1 MYKDKSLL
9 VPPDKKISLKD
20 YDPCYTNDFKDKEN
34 AKQQLEKDVKELFEL
49 QDVFYADNTHSMLIV
64 LQAMDT
70 AGKDGLIKHVMRG
83 FNPEGCVVHSFK
95 QPSSEELEHNF
106 LWRHWKVIP
115 KLGEITIFNRSHYE
129 EVLVTRVHPELV
141 LKQGLPGI
149 NSVDKVNKDFW
160 QERYKQIRN
169 FERTLSQNGTVVL
182 KFYLNLS
189 KKEQKKRF
197 LSRIDDPNKNWKF
210 SESDVKERQYWD
222 DYMKA
227 YEEAISNTS
236 TEYAPW
242 YIIPADNKWFSRL
255 AVANILKHTMK
266 NLDLSYPKLNTE
278 DMRRLNDAKFQL
290 ENEK

>member
-9 VPPDKKISLKD
+9 VPPGKKISLKD
-20 YDPCYTNDFKDKEN
+20 YDPDYTDSFEDKDSSKE
-34 AKQQLEKDVKELFEL
+34 QLEKDIKEMFEL
-49 QDVFYADNTHSMLIV
+49 QDVFYADNSYSILIV

-83 FNPEGCVVHSFK
+83 LNPEGCVVHSFK

-106 LWRHWKVIP
+106 LWRHWKVVP
-115 KLGEITIFNRSHYE
+115 KRGEITIFNRSHYE
-129 EVLVTRVHPELV
+129 DVLVTRVHPELI
-141 LKQGLPGI
+141 LKQNLPGVD
-149 NSVDKVNKDFW
+149 SVDKINNDFW

-169 FERTLSQNGTVVL
+169 FERTLHQNGTIVV

-197 LSRIDDPNKNWKF
+197 LARIDDPNKNWKF
-210 SESDVKERQYWD
+210 SPSDATERQFWS

-227 YEEAISNTS
+227 YEDAISNTS

-242 YIIPADNKWFSRL
+242 YIIPADNKWYTRL
-255 AVANILKHTMK
+255 AVANILKHIMK
-266 NLDLSYPKLNTE
+266 NLKISYPKLNSDE
-278 DMRRLNDAKFQL
+278 LKRLQDAKAQL
-290 ENEK
+290 ESEK